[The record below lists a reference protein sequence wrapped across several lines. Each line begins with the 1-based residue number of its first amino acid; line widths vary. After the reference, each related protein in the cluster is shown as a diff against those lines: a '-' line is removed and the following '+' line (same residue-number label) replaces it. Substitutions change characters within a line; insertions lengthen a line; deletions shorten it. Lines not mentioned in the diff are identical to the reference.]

1 MQQLEELLQKP
12 EIYENLSL
20 FKDFLKGIQ
29 KLCDQFEDKIKMI
42 PKQEFLD
49 QEKSKKGVEKQIKK
63 KIKKGEIK
71 NQMNQNIQKGEGK
84 TQDDRPQFEDQQRNP
99 SDQQQINTKSQQ
111 KKQQKNVKRE
121 KVVLPQMEEEDS
133 FGGNI
138 VQEYQ

>member
-1 MQQLEELLQKP
+1 MYQLEDLLEKP

-20 FKDFLKGIQ
+20 FKDFIKGVH

-49 QEKSKKGVEKQIKK
+49 EEKSKKGVENQIKK
-63 KIKKGEIK
+63 KIKKGDIK
-71 NQMNQNIQKGEGK
+71 NQMNQTIPVGEGK
-84 TQDDRPQFEDQQRNP
+84 TQDYRPEFEDKQRNP

-111 KKQQKNVKRE
+111 KKKQKKVKRG